1 MTDMRKK
8 NKGKVGRVV
17 DVERIWLTSADVLR
31 YLGISHDTLARLRR
45 ASKIK
50 YYKPFG
56 EKLVFYKK
64 SDIDEFVRKGK
75 VI

>member
-1 MTDMRKK
+1 MADTRKVK
-8 NKGKVGRVV
+8 NKIGQVV
-17 DVERIWLTSADVLR
+17 EVERIWLTSADVLR
-31 YLGISHDTLARLRR
+31 YLGISHDTLDRMRR
-45 ASKIK
+45 DAKIK
-50 YYKPFG
+50 YYKPYG

>member
-1 MTDMRKK
+1 MKEKAKTAERF
-8 NKGKVGRVV
+8 GKVVE
-17 DVERIWLTSADVLR
+17 VERVWLTSADVLS

-45 ASKIK
+45 AAKIK